1 MIDYNSF
8 GVVGGDRRQIAL
20 AESIASDGY
29 TVYAFGFDTINFQK
43 GVIKAELD
51 EIAAKCEN
59 IILPL
64 PVTADGKYLNT
75 HYSEKKTPLDDTF
88 AEYMRNKTVF
98 GGMMGK
104 LFLTSEL
111 WDGIDTY
118 DYYTREDF
126 AVKNTVPTAEGALEI
141 AMREYAGTINGS
153 NCLVAGYGRIGKVL
167 AWMLRGIGAK
177 VTVSAR
183 RTSDLAWVELFG
195 YQAVKTDDICDRDQ
209 YDLIF
214 NTIHALVFNRRMLS
228 KAREGTILIDLAS
241 APGGVDY
248 EAAEKLGIRVIKALS
263 LPGRVAPKAAG
274 EIIKNTIYNIM
285 EE

>member
-88 AEYMRNKTVF
+88 GACSCASCPSSRPPSCTACCA
-98 GGMMGK
+98 
-104 LFLTSEL
+104 TASS
-111 WDGIDTY
+111 
-118 DYYTREDF
+118 
-126 AVKNTVPTAEGALEI
+126 PT
-141 AMREYAGTINGS
+141 
-153 NCLVAGYGRIGKVL
+153 
-167 AWMLRGIGAK
+167 
-177 VTVSAR
+177 
-183 RTSDLAWVELFG
+183 
-195 YQAVKTDDICDRDQ
+195 
-209 YDLIF
+209 
-214 NTIHALVFNRRMLS
+214 
-228 KAREGTILIDLAS
+228 
-241 APGGVDY
+241 
-248 EAAEKLGIRVIKALS
+248 
-263 LPGRVAPKAAG
+263 
-274 EIIKNTIYNIM
+274 
-285 EE
+285 

>member
-118 DYYTREDF
+118 DYYT
-126 AVKNTVPTAEGALEI
+126 
-141 AMREYAGTINGS
+141 
-153 NCLVAGYGRIGKVL
+153 
-167 AWMLRGIGAK
+167 
-177 VTVSAR
+177 
-183 RTSDLAWVELFG
+183 
-195 YQAVKTDDICDRDQ
+195 
-209 YDLIF
+209 
-214 NTIHALVFNRRMLS
+214 
-228 KAREGTILIDLAS
+228 
-241 APGGVDY
+241 
-248 EAAEKLGIRVIKALS
+248 LS
-263 LPGRVAPKAAG
+263 L
-274 EIIKNTIYNIM
+274 IHI
-285 EE
+285 

>member
-29 TVYAFGFDTINFQK
+29 TVYAFGFDTVDFKK
-43 GVIKAELD
+43 GVIKAELG
-51 EIAAKCEN
+51 EIAARCEN

-75 HYSEKKTPLDDTF
+75 QYSEKKTLLDDDF

-111 WDGIDTY
+111 WDGIDAY

-126 AVKNTVPTAEGALEI
+126 AVKNTFPTA
-141 AMREYAGTINGS
+141 
-153 NCLVAGYGRIGKVL
+153 
-167 AWMLRGIGAK
+167 
-177 VTVSAR
+177 
-183 RTSDLAWVELFG
+183 
-195 YQAVKTDDICDRDQ
+195 
-209 YDLIF
+209 
-214 NTIHALVFNRRMLS
+214 
-228 KAREGTILIDLAS
+228 
-241 APGGVDY
+241 
-248 EAAEKLGIRVIKALS
+248 
-263 LPGRVAPKAAG
+263 
-274 EIIKNTIYNIM
+274 
-285 EE
+285 

>member
-43 GVIKAELD
+43 GIVKAELD

-98 GGMMGK
+98 GGMSTEELCAHKFDFSAELRDIADRGFTEDRVIPDYRGDNFQRVAQARAILADQGANLA
-104 LFLTSEL
+104 LFQLQADVLQSGDAGIEFAHMFDFN
-111 WDGIDTY
+111 DGILQC
-118 DYYTREDF
+118 YTPF
-126 AVKNTVPTAEGALEI
+126 P
-141 AMREYAGTINGS
+141 
-153 NCLVAGYGRIGKVL
+153 
-167 AWMLRGIGAK
+167 
-177 VTVSAR
+177 
-183 RTSDLAWVELFG
+183 
-195 YQAVKTDDICDRDQ
+195 
-209 YDLIF
+209 
-214 NTIHALVFNRRMLS
+214 RM
-228 KAREGTILIDLAS
+228 KG
-241 APGGVDY
+241 PCGF
-248 EAAEKLGIRVIKALS
+248 
-263 LPGRVAPKAAG
+263 
-274 EIIKNTIYNIM
+274 
-285 EE
+285 